1 MANAKAKQT
10 ANAKATARMFKEP
23 FEVFTNTADFGE
35 TVLIDG
41 VPVAVVF
48 DREYLPNNGFGVV
61 IGNADPQLIVA
72 DSKLPPNI
80 KDATITARGVAYSV
94 AEIDYDGS
102 GMSVIQL
109 RKQHDKPAY

>member
-1 MANAKAKQT
+1 
-10 ANAKATARMFKEP
+10 MFKEP

-48 DREYLPNNGFGVV
+48 DREYLPDNGFGVAV
-61 IGNADPQLIVA
+61 GNADPQLIVA
-72 DSKLPPNI
+72 DSKLPHNI
-80 KDATITARGVAYSV
+80 KDATITARGVVYSV
-94 AEIDYDGS
+94 AEIDYDGT
-102 GMSVIQL
+102 GMTVIQL

>member
-1 MANAKAKQT
+1 
-10 ANAKATARMFKEP
+10 MFKEP

-72 DSKLPPNI
+72 DSKLPSNI

-94 AEIDYDGS
+94 SEIDYDGS